1 MLAAIISLIVL
12 MSAGAGF
19 CIGVLWVLRSRR
31 LAERDERH
39 RLWLAERTTRASI
52 DLSRGSHVT
61 IEQAEQAI
69 LKAMQMGPD
78 GPPFA
83 KRS

>member
-1 MLAAIISLIVL
+1 MTAAVTALIVL

-19 CIGVLWVLRSRR
+19 CIGVLWTLRSRR

-39 RLWLAERTTRASI
+39 RLAIAERTTRASI
-52 DLSRGSHVT
+52 DFALHSGIT

-69 LKAMQMGPD
+69 LNAMRAQP
-78 GPPFA
+78 
-83 KRS
+83 